1 MTTIGERIK
10 KLRKD
15 AGLSQAKFSTTL
27 GLTQSFLSGL
37 EKGRYQPTVALLIR
51 VANIYKPDA
60 HWLLTGEGSTSEAHK
75 VDVEE
80 GPIFDKISESILLV
94 LRQMPE
100 EKKLKVLEYAEEQ
113 KLLSEL
119 LLLK

>member
-15 AGLSQAKFSTTL
+15 AGFSQAKFSTTL

-60 HWLLTGEGSTSEAHK
+60 HWLLTGESSTSEAHK
-75 VDVEE
+75 VDIEE
-80 GPIFDKISESILLV
+80 GPTFDKISESILLV

>member
-15 AGLSQAKFSTTL
+15 AGLSQVKFSAAL

-60 HWLLTGEGSTSEAHK
+60 HWLLTGESSASEAPE
-75 VDVEE
+75 VGAE
-80 GPIFDKISESILLV
+80 GGPLFDKISESILLV

-100 EKKLKVLEYAEEQ
+100 EKKRKVLEYAEEQ

>member
-37 EKGRYQPTVALLIR
+37 EKGRYQPTVTLLIR

-60 HWLLTGEGSTSEAHK
+60 LWLLTGESSTSEA
-75 VDVEE
+75 VDVEG

-119 LLLK
+119 LLLT

>member
-15 AGLSQAKFSTTL
+15 AGLSQVKFCAAL
-27 GLTQSFLSGL
+27 EVTQSFLSGL

-51 VANIYKPDA
+51 IANIYQPDVN
-60 HWLLTGEGSTSEAHK
+60 WLLTGVGSANEAPK
-75 VDVEE
+75 VDR
-80 GPIFDKISESILLV
+80 GPVFDKLSESILLV
-94 LRQMPE
+94 LWQMPE
-100 EKKLKVLEYAEEQ
+100 EKKRKVLEYAEEQ
-113 KLLSEL
+113 KLLSEF